1 MAIDYNI
8 NPYYDDFDET
18 KNYHRILFRPGYAVQ
33 ARELTQLQT
42 QLQDQI
48 SKFGKHVFKNGSLV
62 LGGQRSIEDKT
73 LNNISIKL
81 QSTYA
86 GSVID
91 YTRFQGMTIIGQS
104 SGTKAIVRVA
114 VASTST
120 DPVTLIIKITSGTAF
135 SLGEDIKTDETS
147 PYTASIQTSG
157 AFNPAMSFSIH
168 AGVFFINGHFIYLE
182 PSSIAVAKY
191 DNTSSWSVGLLI
203 NEATIT
209 SDQDSSLLDAAQG
222 SPNYTAPG
230 ADRYQLTVS
239 LSKLTLDGNGDLV
252 SPPDNYIE
260 LARINEGVKTF
271 NQDTTVYSE
280 IAKELARRTFDES
293 GDYTTKAW
301 PINISDHI
309 PPISE
314 SADPTLFTVSL
325 DPGKG
330 YVKGYEFA
338 TENQQR
344 IAVPRARDTENSGSI
359 EIDLTYGNFLYV
371 SNLLGPFITNADAG
385 SYSTVELHSAARASA
400 SSTTKIGTAQVRYIA
415 LSSGSPATSTS
426 TIYRMYLFNIQVIP
440 GASFTNVRSLCIFTA
455 GSVSSGADINALSR
469 VGGSGNAFL
478 AGSSSAQLIFPAQN
492 QYIQT
497 LKDRTNA
504 TQAVYQTQRYFFKTF
519 TGGKGSIQ
527 TNSGNERFEGT
538 GTLPDTTKDIYYH
551 AVVIS
556 VSNAGDTTYSAG
568 SVMRFNDSA
577 TRTIKIDTP
586 VAGQAQGAS
595 FDLNDSSFSGSVA
608 IIATFNVNSL
618 AARVK
623 TRSDYTL
630 KIIDPAVQSLN
641 RKRGGR
647 DDLGVSDIYD
657 VLGVYTTTTNPS
669 GITIDGTTGV
679 VTWGSVVPTPVTG
692 NYQVDNGQ
700 RSDYY
705 DHGSLILTGTPPTP
719 TSYLVV
725 VYRNFTHSGYGFLSV
740 DSYSIPYTEIPVFY
754 DPLTGKSYNLRDCVD
769 FRPRRVDGGTG
780 FTYGQVPN
788 TLVPF
793 ITDYYYYLN
802 RIDKVIATTD
812 QKFIVKEGIPAVY
825 PQIPSDE
832 SNGMTLYT
840 LAVPAYTTDVS
851 QIQIKYSD
859 NKRYTM
865 RDIGNLDTRIK
876 NLEYYTQL
884 SQLEVQAQ
892 QISIPD
898 ASNFQKFKNGVATD
912 PFTSLDVYTQN
923 NTEWAKKKW
932 SWWSAWFNGNT
943 TWNEYG
949 AQNYAQNSI
958 SNAIDVD
965 FHAAVDPVNAL
976 LRAPFTTTFTGFNV
990 DSLTNTTTDKKGD
1003 LITLSYSE
1011 RQYISQPNATTYMN
1025 VNPFNII
1032 RFFGS
1037 VNLSPAFDEWID
1049 TTTLPAVN
1057 QIVDLT
1063 VKDPDINNT
1072 VSVSTNGGWRIY
1084 AGSSTSSA
1092 TTTTT
1097 GATQTTTLG
1106 TSVVDVQ
1113 AIPYIRAKTIMAV
1126 GKLFKPLA
1134 RLYPFMENVAVD
1146 QYCRSLT
1153 LVEVQNHVG
1162 TLFATVG
1169 GNQEALTFRTGSQ
1182 SGTVT
1187 GNAKAAL
1194 YSSPKSTDPTR
1205 RLLWIFD
1212 TSGTI
1217 TTGKYVVG
1225 ANGGYGLVTAVTTY
1239 ALGDAIVPDEYGNIA
1254 AEFHLPANTFATGE
1268 RTFRLIDNTTND
1280 IQAQD
1285 SIGEAKY
1292 TATGLLQTKQTT
1304 LLTTRVLHTQTINT
1318 TTQTYYDPLA
1328 QTFLVDEL
1336 SAPAGLHV
1344 TSVDL
1349 YFRNKSKN
1357 VPVTLQIRSTVNGYP
1372 KSISD
1377 IPFNEVTIYPEDV
1390 NTSTLGTVPTT
1401 FHFPNPLQLTPG
1413 EYSLV
1418 VISNSAD
1425 YEVFIGQNGQTV
1437 LGGTAIVS
1445 ASPNIGSLFISQNGS
1460 TWIPDQ
1466 NKALKFAIKSA
1477 QFASSGIAEF
1487 SIDDPETL
1495 TDYHTLYMKAS
1506 SFAPTGTN
1514 ITWQAKAYY
1523 ADSTFDTD
1531 WAPIN
1536 LNQDIN
1542 YTFLRRLAA
1551 ASGIGGTPSF
1561 RVQAV
1566 MTTDNS
1572 QVSPA
1577 IDFPSMAIVT
1587 AINKINNDASTE
1599 TYHDIISFNAAVA
1612 VNTTANSI
1620 TYNSHPYVTGDLV
1633 QYFGYTDIGFPPR
1646 ILGSKTNSDALPST
1660 STAIYADAWIALD
1673 TGHVWE
1679 FNGTAWVDVGLP
1691 IAPLVDTASYYVI
1704 KVDSNTIKL
1713 AASLFD
1719 ADGNTPIDL
1728 TNVGVGTHK
1737 LKKPT
1742 QAGGTA
1748 LARYITKPI
1757 NLASGFD
1764 ATNLCVTVDAN
1775 LPTGTSIAVYHRFV
1789 PSGSITPIVDEYW
1802 QQMIID
1808 PTITLTPA
1816 ANSYD
1821 YTEVKYFPQGAFD
1834 VHGIPTDGP
1843 IEPKFTTF
1851 QVKIVLLS
1859 PNVVQTPMLKN
1870 LRIIA
1875 LHS

>member
-8 NPYYDDFDET
+8 NPYYDDFDEA

-62 LGGQRSIEDKT
+62 LGGQRSVEDKT

-81 QSTYA
+81 QSTYN

-91 YTRFQGMTIIGQS
+91 YKQFQDKTIIGQS
-104 SGTKAIVRVA
+104 SGTKAVVRVA
-114 VASTST
+114 VGSTST
-120 DPVTLIIKITSGTAF
+120 DPVTLIVKVTSGTAF
-135 SLGEDIKTDETS
+135 TLGEDIKTDETS

-157 AFNPAMSFSIH
+157 AFNPAMAFSINS
-168 AGVFFINGHFIYLE
+168 GVFFINGHFIYLE
-182 PSSIAVAKY
+182 PSFIDVAKY
-191 DNTSSWSVGLLI
+191 DNTSSWSIGLLI
-203 NEATIT
+203 NEGTVT
-209 SDQDSSLLDAAQG
+209 SDQDTSLLDAAQG

-239 LSKLTLDGNGDLV
+239 LSKIALDGSGNLV
-252 SPPDNYIE
+252 SKPDNYVEI
-260 LARINEGVKTF
+260 ARIVDGLKAF
-271 NQDTTVYSE
+271 NQEVTVYAD

-293 GDYTTKAW
+293 GNYTTKAW
-301 PINISDHI
+301 PINISDHK
-309 PPISE
+309 PPIGQ
-314 SADPTLFTVSL
+314 SADPALFTVSL

-330 YVKGYEFA
+330 YVQGYEFP
-338 TENQQR
+338 TENQR
-344 IAVPRARDTENSGSI
+344 SIAVPRARTTENSGSI
-359 EIDLTYGNFLYV
+359 EVDLTYGNYIYV
-371 SNLLGPFITNADAG
+371 SNLLGPFITNAA
-385 SYSTVELHSAARASA
+385 SSPYSTVEIHSAARASA

-415 LSSGSPATSTS
+415 LNSGSPATSTS
-426 TIYRMYLFNIQVIP
+426 TVYRMYLFNIQVIP
-440 GASFTNVRSLCIFTA
+440 GASFKNARSLCIFTG
-455 GSVSSGADINALSR
+455 GSVSSGADVNALSR
-469 VGGSGNAFL
+469 VAGTGDAFL
-478 AGSSSAQLIFPAQN
+478 GGSSSAQMIFPAQN
-492 QYIQT
+492 QYIKT
-497 LKDRTNA
+497 LKDLSNA
-504 TQAVYQTQRYFFKTF
+504 TQAVYQTQRYFVVTF

-538 GTLPDTTKDIYYH
+538 GTLADLTKDTYYH
-551 AVVIS
+551 VVAIS
-556 VSNAGDTTYSAG
+556 VSNAGATTYSAG
-568 SVMRFNDSA
+568 SVMRFNDAAS
-577 TRTIKIDTP
+577 RSIKIDTA
-586 VAGQAQGAS
+586 VAGQAQGAA

-608 IIATFNVNSL
+608 IIATINVNNL

-623 TRSDYTL
+623 TLSDYTL
-630 KIIDPAVQSLN
+630 KIIDPSSQSLN

-647 DDLGVSDIYD
+647 DDIGVSDIYD
-657 VLGVYTTTTNPS
+657 VLGVYNCPSNPS
-669 GITIDGTTGV
+669 GITIDPTTGAI
-679 VTWGSVVPTPVTG
+679 TWGSVTHTDVTA

-700 RSDYY
+700 RSDFY
-705 DHGSLILTGTPPTP
+705 DHGTLILTGTAPTP

-725 VYRNFTHSGYGFLSV
+725 VYRNFSHSGYGFLSV
-740 DSYSIPYTEIPVFY
+740 DSYSIPYTDIPVFN

-780 FTYGQVPN
+780 FAYGQVPN

-793 ITDYYYYLN
+793 VTDYYYYLN

-812 QKFIVKEGIPAVY
+812 QKFIVKQGIPAVY

-865 RDIGNLDTRIK
+865 RDIGNLETRIK
-876 NLEYYTQL
+876 NIEYYTQL

-892 QISIPD
+892 NISIPD
-898 ASNFQKFKNGVATD
+898 SSNFQKFKNGIATD
-912 PFTSLDVYTQN
+912 PFTSLDVYTEN

-932 SWWSAWFNGNT
+932 SWWSAWFNGNN
-943 TWNEYG
+943 TWNAYG
-949 AQNYAQNSI
+949 AQNYQQNSI
-958 SNAIDVD
+958 SNATDVD
-965 FHAAVDPVNAL
+965 FHAAVDPVNAV
-976 LRAPFTTTFTGFNV
+976 LRAPFTTNFIGFNV
-990 DSLTNTTTDKKGD
+990 DSLVKTEVDKKGD
-1003 LITLSYSE
+1003 LITLTYTE
-1011 RQYISQPNATTYMN
+1011 KQFIAQPNATTYIN

-1057 QIVDLT
+1057 QIVDIN
-1063 VKDPDINNT
+1063 VKDPDINQT
-1072 VSVSTNGGWRIY
+1072 VQVSSNGGWKIL
-1084 AGSSTSSA
+1084 GSTVTTSA
-1092 TTTTT
+1092 TTSTTT
-1097 GATQTTTLG
+1097 TNGTTTLG
-1106 TSVVDVQ
+1106 TNVVDVQ
-1113 AIPYIRAKTIMAV
+1113 AIPYIRAKTLMAV
-1126 GKLFKPLA
+1126 GKLFKPNA
-1134 RLYPFMENVAVD
+1134 RLYPFMENVDVS
-1146 QYCRSLT
+1146 QYCRPLT

-1169 GNQEALTFRTGSQ
+1169 GNEEALTFRTGSQ

-1205 RLLWIFD
+1205 RLLWIFE

-1217 TTGKYVVG
+1217 AVGKYVVG
-1225 ANGGYGLVTAVTTY
+1225 ANGGYGVVTAVTTY
-1239 ALGDAIVPDEYGNIA
+1239 SLGDAIVPDEFGNIVL
-1254 AEFHLPANTFATGE
+1254 EFQLPGNKFATGE
-1268 RTFRLIDNTTND
+1268 RTFRLIDNSTND
-1280 IQAQD
+1280 MQAQD

-1304 LLTTRVLHTQTINT
+1304 LLTTRTIHTQTINT

-1328 QTFLVDEL
+1328 QTFLVDAL
-1336 SAPAGLHV
+1336 SSPAGLHV

-1349 YFRNKSKN
+1349 YFRSKAKS

-1377 IPFNEVTIYPEDV
+1377 IPFNEVTMYPEDV
-1390 NTSTLGTVPTT
+1390 NTSVLGTVATT
-1401 FHFPNPLQLTPG
+1401 FKFPNPLQLTPG

-1425 YEVFIGQNGQTV
+1425 YEIFLGENGKTV

-1445 ASPNIGSLFISQNGS
+1445 ASPNVGSLFISQNGS

-1466 NKALKFAIKSA
+1466 NRAMKFAIRTA
-1477 QFASSGIAEF
+1477 QFASSGTAEF
-1487 SIDDPETL
+1487 SIDDPVSL
-1495 TDYHTLYMKAS
+1495 IDYHTLYMKAS

-1536 LNQDIN
+1536 LNQDID

-1551 ASGIGGTPSF
+1551 AASIGGTPSF

-1566 MTTDNS
+1566 MTTDNP

-1577 IDFPSMAIVT
+1577 IDFPTMAIVT
-1587 AINKINNDASTE
+1587 ATNIINNDASTE
-1599 TYHDIISFNAAVA
+1599 TYHDITSFNAALD

-1620 TYNSHPYVTGDLV
+1620 TMTSHPYDTGDLV
-1633 QYFGYTDIGFPPR
+1633 QYFVSGG
-1646 ILGSKTNSDALPST
+1646 
-1660 STAIYADAWIALD
+1660 TAIGGLSD
-1673 TGHVWE
+1673 T
-1679 FNGTAWVDVGLP
+1679 T
-1691 IAPLVDTASYYVI
+1691 SYYVI
-1704 KVDSNTIKL
+1704 KVDGNTIKL
-1713 AASLFD
+1713 AATLFD
-1719 ADGNTPIDL
+1719 ADGNTPIDI
-1728 TNVGVGTHK
+1728 TDVGAGTQYIK
-1737 LKKPT
+1737 APT
-1742 QAGGTA
+1742 TAGGSA

-1775 LPTGTSIAVYHRFV
+1775 LPAGTSIKVYHRIV
-1789 PSGSITPIVDEYW
+1789 PSGAITPITDEYW
-1802 QQMIID
+1802 QEMIID
-1808 PTITLTPA
+1808 PTITVIPSQ
-1816 ANSYD
+1816 NSYD
-1821 YTEVKYFPQGAFD
+1821 YREVKYFPQGAFD
-1834 VHGIPTDGP
+1834 VHGIPTDAP

-1859 PNVVQTPMLKN
+1859 TNVVQTPMLKN
-1870 LRIIA
+1870 LRVIA